1 MIIVKIYLK
10 ISLEL
15 WWAVESVQFQIVPC
29 SSLYFS
35 RSIGPFQCSQCYL
48 QGFNLLQLSLPRWFP
63 LFILASSVCR
73 SLQCLISALIQGGEG
88 GHLFRLICS
97 VVLWVVR
104 NTANKYHRHVWGVL
118 AVSWPHWVCA
128 RSRRVCFSSLHCSG
142 FRLLCREQALS
153 CVHFS
158 GLRHSSSGSWVLHKR
173 TDSVGPAF
181 CVLPRSEQLR
191 QPGAWR
197 AHSP

>member
-1 MIIVKIYLK
+1 M
-10 ISLEL
+10 
-15 WWAVESVQFQIVPC
+15 
-29 SSLYFS
+29 
-35 RSIGPFQCSQCYL
+35 
-48 QGFNLLQLSLPRWFP
+48 
-63 LFILASSVCR
+63 
-73 SLQCLISALIQGGEG
+73 
-88 GHLFRLICS
+88 
-97 VVLWVVR
+97 
-104 NTANKYHRHVWGVL
+104 
-118 AVSWPHWVCA
+118 SWPHWVCA

-197 AHSP
+197 ALCPQVGSLSCHLPGPRCSVSWVAAGVPISSVPYVSSGELISGCNPPGRSQPSRIPRGFG